1 MQDSKGDKDR
11 LWFDLLLIILVGMI
25 IGVLGAFAANGFV
38 IGAKTLFEL
47 IPVSPE
53 QNWWQSFSVHWLV
66 LVTAAGVI
74 LALKRLNGIARWHG
88 PADTILSAQV
98 PKEPFQIKVGML
110 STLAA
115 FTSASAGASVGQY
128 GPVVHFGAS
137 VASLIRTMIPTRIKP
152 EVYLAAGVAAAIS
165 AGFNAPIAGVI
176 FASEAVLRHF
186 SVRALAPLA
195 VASVSAAAITNLL
208 FKRGA
213 PYDIAPLDFSMH
225 EVIPLLLVMAL
236 LSAAIAIL
244 FMSNLLKL
252 VSWTGKQNNE
262 LLTIFLAASMMAVI
276 GTIVPEVF
284 GLGTATVNLF
294 FSNHFELTYLLII
307 LGAKF
312 VASILCL
319 GMGLFGGVFSPAIF
333 LGACSGTVVG
343 VIAVML
349 GYPVSVVP
357 LMTTVGMACVASS
370 VVGAPIAIVVIV
382 FELTQSYQYAVA
394 AIFSVAICSLISTR
408 TYCYSYFD
416 RQLLLRGFDLRHGR
430 ENLILGKVKVADLAI
445 SPVKGLSPADRCED
459 IVTSLCDTNNT
470 EAYIVDEH
478 NSLLGVVTLTNAL
491 RSSGLTAR
499 EVIDTAP
506 SVLVVDQSL
515 KQAMEVARRFVG
527 EAIPVVSSDNKL
539 LGSMSEGDILG
550 AVLTLQEEMKADE
563 RN

>member
-53 QNWWQSFSVHWLV
+53 QNWWQNFSVHWLV
-66 LVTAAGVI
+66 LVIAAGVI

-98 PKEPFQIKVGML
+98 PKEPFQTRVGML

-137 VASLIRTMIPTRIKP
+137 VASFIRTMIPTRIKP

-262 LLTIFLAASMMAVI
+262 PLTIFLAASMMAVI

-284 GLGTATVNLF
+284 GLGT
-294 FSNHFELTYLLII
+294 
-307 LGAKF
+307 
-312 VASILCL
+312 
-319 GMGLFGGVFSPAIF
+319 P
-333 LGACSGTVVG
+333 
-343 VIAVML
+343 
-349 GYPVSVVP
+349 
-357 LMTTVGMACVASS
+357 
-370 VVGAPIAIVVIV
+370 
-382 FELTQSYQYAVA
+382 Q
-394 AIFSVAICSLISTR
+394 
-408 TYCYSYFD
+408 
-416 RQLLLRGFDLRHGR
+416 
-430 ENLILGKVKVADLAI
+430 
-445 SPVKGLSPADRCED
+445 
-459 IVTSLCDTNNT
+459 
-470 EAYIVDEH
+470 
-478 NSLLGVVTLTNAL
+478 
-491 RSSGLTAR
+491 
-499 EVIDTAP
+499 
-506 SVLVVDQSL
+506 
-515 KQAMEVARRFVG
+515 
-527 EAIPVVSSDNKL
+527 
-539 LGSMSEGDILG
+539 
-550 AVLTLQEEMKADE
+550 
-563 RN
+563 